1 MISDSE
7 KLNLLV
13 SLDAQL
19 NKIQDLDFL
28 LEEILRG
35 CRLMT
40 NADAGSIYVLQD
52 DKLHI
57 RYAQNET
64 LQAKL
69 QPGEKLLYSIFS
81 IDVSNKTLSGY
92 CALTGEMVNIPD
104 AYEIPSGSPYS
115 FDPSYDRITHYR
127 TQSILTIPLKINT
140 GEILGVIQ
148 IINAK
153 DKRGRIRPFKRE
165 DELLVSHFAS
175 NAAMAMQR
183 AKLTRTIILRMIKMA
198 ELRDPKETGPH
209 VNRVAGYAAEIYER
223 WAKKKNYSDREIQKN
238 LDTFRMAAMLHD
250 VGKVAIS
257 DVILK
262 KPGRFTPEEFEVMK
276 QHTVAGARLF
286 ADKQSEFDE
295 MARVVALT
303 HHENWDGTGYP
314 GKVDLKT
321 GQPLEADANG
331 RPIGLRGDEIPIWGR
346 IVSLADVYDALR
358 CRRVY
363 KEAWNEDEVLTEM
376 ERMRGTKFDPEFLD
390 VFFEVLPN
398 LRQIGE
404 RYPDESHD

>member
-13 SLDAQL
+13 TLDAQL

-81 IDVSNKTLSGY
+81 IEVSNKTLSGY

-115 FDPSYDRITHYR
+115 FDPSYDRITNYR

-314 GKVDLKT
+314 GKVDLRT

-331 RPIGLRGDEIPIWGR
+331 RSIGLRGDEIPIWGR

-404 RYPDESHD
+404 RYPDESYD

>member
-7 KLNLLV
+7 KLNLLIK
-13 SLDAQL
+13 LDSQV

-35 CRLMT
+35 CRKMT
-40 NADAGSIYVLQD
+40 NADAGSIYVLQEN
-52 DKLHI
+52 KLHI
-57 RYAQNET
+57 RYAQNDT
-64 LQAKL
+64 LQQKL

-81 IDVSNKTLSGY
+81 VDISNNTLSGS
-92 CALTGEMVNIPD
+92 CALKGEMINIPD
-104 AYEIPSGSPYS
+104 AYKISEDSPFR
-115 FDPSYDRITHYR
+115 FDPNYDKLTNYH

-153 DKRGRIRPFKRE
+153 DKRGKIRAFNDE

-175 NAAMAMQR
+175 NAAIAMQR

-209 VNRVAGYAAEIYER
+209 VNRVAGYASEIFER
-223 WAKKKNYSDREIQKN
+223 WARKKNYSDRDIQKS

-250 VGKVAIS
+250 VGKVGIS

-262 KPGRFTPEEFEVMK
+262 KPGRFTPEEFEQMK
-276 QHTVAGARLF
+276 QHTVVGARLF

-295 MARVVALT
+295 MARLVALT

-314 GKVDLKT
+314 GKVDLVT
-321 GQPLEADANG
+321 GEPLEVEANG
-331 RPIGLRGDEIPIWGR
+331 KPVGLRGDEIPIWGR

-363 KEAWNEDEVLTEM
+363 KEAWEEDEVLKEM
-376 ERMRGTKFDPEFLD
+376 EKLRGTKFDPEFLD
-390 VFFEVLPN
+390 IFFEVLPN
-398 LRQIGE
+398 LQQVSQ
-404 RYPDESHD
+404 RYPD

>member
-13 SLDAQL
+13 KLDSQV

-35 CRLMT
+35 CRIMT
-40 NADAGSIYVLQD
+40 NADAGSIYVLD
-52 DKLHI
+52 DGKLHI
-57 RYAQNET
+57 RYAQNDS
-64 LQAKL
+64 LQQKL

-81 IDVSNKTLSGY
+81 IEVSNKTLSGS
-92 CALTGEMVNIPD
+92 CALSGEMINIPD
-104 AYEIPSGSPYS
+104 AYKIPEGSPYS
-115 FDPSYDRITHYR
+115 FDSNYDRLTNYR

-153 DKRGRIRPFKRE
+153 DKRGKIRAFNE
-165 DELLVSHFAS
+165 DDELLVAHFAS
-175 NAAMAMQR
+175 NAAIAMQR

-209 VNRVAGYAAEIYER
+209 VNRVAGYAAEIFER
-223 WAKKKNYSDREIQKN
+223 WARKKNYSDRDIQKS

-250 VGKVAIS
+250 VGKVGIS

-262 KPGRFTPEEFEVMK
+262 KPGRFTPDEFEVMK
-276 QHTVAGARLF
+276 QHTVVGARLF

-295 MARVVALT
+295 MARLVALT

-314 GKVDLKT
+314 GKIDLAT
-321 GQPLEADANG
+321 GEPLESDVSG
-331 RPIGLRGDEIPIWGR
+331 KPVGLRGEEIPIWGR

-363 KEAWNEDEVLTEM
+363 KEAWEENEVLQEM
-376 ERMRGTKFDPEFLD
+376 EKLRGTKFDPEFLD
-390 VFFEVLPN
+390 IFFEVLPN
-398 LRQIGE
+398 LQQVSQ
-404 RYPDESHD
+404 RYPD

>member
-13 SLDAQL
+13 KLDSQV

-35 CRLMT
+35 CRIMT
-40 NADAGSIYVLQD
+40 NADAGSIYVLD
-52 DKLHI
+52 DGKLHI
-57 RYAQNET
+57 RYAQNDS
-64 LQAKL
+64 LQQKL

-81 IDVSNKTLSGY
+81 IEVSNKTLSGS
-92 CALTGEMVNIPD
+92 CALSGEMINIPD
-104 AYEIPSGSPYS
+104 AYKIPEGSPYS
-115 FDPSYDRITHYR
+115 FDSNYDKLTNYR

-153 DKRGRIRPFKRE
+153 DKRGKIRAFNE
-165 DELLVSHFAS
+165 DDELLVAHFAS
-175 NAAMAMQR
+175 NAAIAMQR

-209 VNRVAGYAAEIYER
+209 VNRVAGYAAEIFER
-223 WAKKKNYSDREIQKN
+223 WARKKNYSDRDIQKS

-250 VGKVAIS
+250 VGKVGIS

-262 KPGRFTPEEFEVMK
+262 KPGRFTPDEFEVMK
-276 QHTVAGARLF
+276 QHTVVGARLF

-295 MARVVALT
+295 MARLVALT

-314 GKVDLKT
+314 GKIDLAT
-321 GQPLEADANG
+321 GEPLESDVSG
-331 RPIGLRGDEIPIWGR
+331 KPVGLRGEEIPIWGR

-363 KEAWNEDEVLTEM
+363 KEAWEENEVLQEM
-376 ERMRGTKFDPEFLD
+376 EKLRGTKFDPEFLD
-390 VFFEVLPN
+390 IFFEVLPN
-398 LRQIGE
+398 LQQVSQ
-404 RYPDESHD
+404 RYPD

>member
-13 SLDAQL
+13 KLDSQV

-35 CRLMT
+35 CRTMT
-40 NADAGSIYVLQD
+40 NADAGSIYVLD
-52 DKLHI
+52 DGKLHI
-57 RYAQNET
+57 RYAQNDS
-64 LQAKL
+64 LQQKL

-81 IDVSNKTLSGY
+81 IEVSNKTLSGS
-92 CALTGEMVNIPD
+92 CALSGQMINIPD
-104 AYEIPSGSPYS
+104 AYKIPAGSPYS
-115 FDPSYDRITHYR
+115 FDSNYDKLTNYR
-127 TQSILTIPLKINT
+127 TESILTIPLKINT

-153 DKRGRIRPFKRE
+153 DKRGKIRTFNVD

-175 NAAMAMQR
+175 NAAIAMQR

-209 VNRVAGYAAEIYER
+209 VNRVAGYASEIFER
-223 WAKKKNYSDREIQKN
+223 WARKKNYSDRDIQKS

-250 VGKVAIS
+250 VGKVGIS

-262 KPGRFTPEEFEVMK
+262 KPGRFTPDEFDVMK
-276 QHTVAGARLF
+276 QHTVVGARLF

-295 MARVVALT
+295 MARLVALT

-314 GKVDLKT
+314 GKVDIIT
-321 GQPLEADANG
+321 GEPLELDANG
-331 RPIGLRGDEIPIWGR
+331 KPVGLKGEEIPIWGR
-346 IVSLADVYDALR
+346 IVSLADVYDA
-358 CRRVY
+358 
-363 KEAWNEDEVLTEM
+363 
-376 ERMRGTKFDPEFLD
+376 
-390 VFFEVLPN
+390 
-398 LRQIGE
+398 
-404 RYPDESHD
+404 

>member
-13 SLDAQL
+13 KLDSQV

-35 CRLMT
+35 CRIMT
-40 NADAGSIYVLQD
+40 NADAGSIYVLD
-52 DKLHI
+52 DGKLHI
-57 RYAQNET
+57 RYAQNDS
-64 LQAKL
+64 LQQKL

-81 IDVSNKTLSGY
+81 IEVSNKTLSGS
-92 CALTGEMVNIPD
+92 CALSGEMINIPD
-104 AYEIPSGSPYS
+104 AYKISEGSPYS
-115 FDPSYDRITHYR
+115 FDSNYDKLTNYR

-153 DKRGRIRPFKRE
+153 DKRGKIRAFNE
-165 DELLVSHFAS
+165 DDELLVAHFAS
-175 NAAMAMQR
+175 NAAIAMQR

-209 VNRVAGYAAEIYER
+209 VNRVAGYAAEIFER
-223 WAKKKNYSDREIQKN
+223 WARKKNYSDRDIQKS

-250 VGKVAIS
+250 VGKVGIS

-262 KPGRFTPEEFEVMK
+262 KPGRFTPDEFEVMK
-276 QHTVAGARLF
+276 QHTVVGARLF

-295 MARVVALT
+295 MARLVALT

-314 GKVDLKT
+314 GKIDLAT
-321 GQPLEADANG
+321 GEPLESDVSG
-331 RPIGLRGDEIPIWGR
+331 KPVGLRGEEIPIWGR

-363 KEAWNEDEVLTEM
+363 KEAWEENEVLQEM
-376 ERMRGTKFDPEFLD
+376 EKLRGTKFDPEFLD
-390 VFFEVLPN
+390 IFFEVLPN
-398 LRQIGE
+398 LQQVSQ
-404 RYPDESHD
+404 RYPD

>member
-1 MISDSE
+1 MIKDSQ

-13 SLDAQL
+13 NLDAKV
-19 NKIQDLDFL
+19 NNIQDLDFL

-35 CRLMT
+35 CREIT
-40 NADAGSIYVLQD
+40 NADAGSIYVLKD
-52 DKLHI
+52 GKLHI
-57 RYAQNET
+57 QYAQNDT

-69 QPGEKLLYSIFS
+69 KPGEKLLYSIFS
-81 IDVSNKTLSGY
+81 IEVNNKTISGY
-92 CALTGEMVNIPD
+92 CALMGKMINIPD
-104 AYEIPSGSPYS
+104 AYNIPPDSLFS
-115 FDPSYDRITHYR
+115 FDPNYDKLTNYH

-153 DKRGRIRPFKRE
+153 DKKGKIRAFDQD
-165 DELLVSHFAS
+165 DEILVSHFAS
-175 NAAMAMQR
+175 NAANAMQR

-209 VNRVAGYAAEIYER
+209 VNRVAGYASEIYER
-223 WAKKKNYSDREIQKN
+223 WARKQGHSDRDIQKS

-262 KPGRFTPEEFEVMK
+262 KPGRFTPEEYEVMK
-276 QHTVAGARLF
+276 WHTVAGAQLF

-295 MARVVALT
+295 MAKLVALT

-314 GKVDLKT
+314 GKVDLET
-321 GQPLEADANG
+321 GK
-331 RPIGLRGDEIPIWGR
+331 PILSGESNHPVGLCGDEIPIWGR

-363 KEAWNEDEVLTEM
+363 KEAWEEDQVLQEM
-376 ERMRGTKFDPEFLD
+376 EKMRGSKFDPEFLD
-390 VFFEVLPN
+390 IFFEVLPN

-404 RYPDESHD
+404 RYPD